1 MLTYLCIPFSR
12 FPSPHKIWM
21 PDGILPVAL
30 ACHDMKVSEV
40 KLESVIDTMI
50 LVSLKDRGGKGGRLQ
65 RWYIN
70 FGNWVNQIDVAYF
83 VDCAGSR
90 QDSVS

>member
-1 MLTYLCIPFSR
+1 
-12 FPSPHKIWM
+12 M

-40 KLESVIDTMI
+40 KLEFVIDTMI

-65 RWYIN
+65 R
-70 FGNWVNQIDVAYF
+70 
-83 VDCAGSR
+83 
-90 QDSVS
+90 

>member
-1 MLTYLCIPFSR
+1 
-12 FPSPHKIWM
+12 M

-40 KLESVIDTMI
+40 KLEFVIDTMI

-90 QDSVS
+90 QTMFHKKEILGNNSKFVFWVYWGL